1 MNQKLKDSNKKD
13 GDSEGKFLYVGVASR
28 DEYSDNSDN
37 LFYFDFNIYAR
48 TIYSQSDFSLL
59 KKSIVSISMNEFIS
73 GSLEQ
78 KMIDNYYDVYS

>member
-1 MNQKLKDSNKKD
+1 MNQKLKDSNKND
-13 GDSEGKFLYVGVASR
+13 GDSEGKILYVGVASR
-28 DEYSDNSDN
+28 DKYSDNSDN

-59 KKSIVSISMNEFIS
+59 KKSIVSISMNECLS